1 LLKTKIGFLITD
13 DYTSLYFQCT
23 YMAIE
28 IYKYF
33 YKSGGILSQM
43 KENFTSRGY
52 GTDESA

>member
-1 LLKTKIGFLITD
+1 
-13 DYTSLYFQCT
+13 
-23 YMAIE
+23 MAIE

-33 YKSGGILSQM
+33 YKNGGILSQM